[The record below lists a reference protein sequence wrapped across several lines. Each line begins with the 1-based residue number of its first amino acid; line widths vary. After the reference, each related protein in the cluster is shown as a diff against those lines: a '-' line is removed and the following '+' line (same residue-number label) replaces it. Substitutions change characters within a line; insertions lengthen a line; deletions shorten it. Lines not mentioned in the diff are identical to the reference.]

1 MIIIMGSSES
11 DLEINQR
18 VAELFKNHGPVIQ
31 YSSSLMDLKP
41 FEGDNTLILLD
52 VSGKTC
58 ILHYGADD
66 VARELIKQGLPKS
79 VTKIL
84 LVVSDV
90 PDHARWGFQRTLSK
104 SADTM
109 ADTLAWAG
117 YQTQVHCLDNGG
129 AYIKFLIPPDQNNNE
144 WQIYRL
150 NSSPET
156 SAPDLESLKREP
168 NKEKV
173 ATTLDI
179 LAYLNDPQK
188 AYITNKLE
196 FNPVTALLEMNERRA
211 ARQRQTSQTTTTTS
225 EELPVDSTGKEK
237 EIPKANADAAAPT
250 SVPSPKN

>member
-1 MIIIMGSSES
+1 MGFNLIIKNNNVLINYLSQKDIGCTRLFSEAKMIIIMGSSES

-18 VAELFKNHGPVIQ
+18 VAELFKN
-31 YSSSLMDLKP
+31 
-41 FEGDNTLILLD
+41 
-52 VSGKTC
+52 
-58 ILHYGADD
+58 
-66 VARELIKQGLPKS
+66 
-79 VTKIL
+79 
-84 LVVSDV
+84 
-90 PDHARWGFQRTLSK
+90 
-104 SADTM
+104 
-109 ADTLAWAG
+109 
-117 YQTQVHCLDNGG
+117 QVHCLDNGG

-196 FNPVTALLEMNERRA
+196 FNPVTALLEINERRA
-211 ARQRQTSQTTTTTS
+211 ARQRQTNQTTTTTS
-225 EELPVDSTGKEK
+225 QQLPADPTGKEK